1 VEPTAK
7 EASRGP
13 ASFGPPKL
21 NLFTDYRHYLR
32 DYYEFKRALT
42 RGSLRPYS
50 YATFAAAADI
60 KSPNY
65 LKLIIEGRRNL
76 STEMAGKF
84 ARAMALNREETEEFI
99 ALVDF
104 TQAVEPIERNRFLKV
119 LADIRVRQQLKSGE
133 IKAETW
139 EKVPSWVTWALY
151 ALAEQK
157 NVRFDPQSLFET
169 MRGRAR
175 PDEIRRCLERLFESG
190 DLVADPVTGEVSKGR
205 ELMSGSESV
214 PVALVRKL
222 QAELIY
228 LGLESLFQDQPQD
241 REFGAQTLA
250 LTEAEFEQLKFELR
264 QFRKR
269 WFKDVSVNRRSQKAD
284 RVFQLNI
291 QLFPVT
297 IPGKAQ
303 AVVAPVEIPVEEM
316 ETGVQEEPVQEPL

>member
-1 VEPTAK
+1 LQGSCNSLCGHGKIFAKGIIVEITAK
-7 EASRGP
+7 DPTSAP
-13 ASFGPPKL
+13 AVNEPPKL
-21 NLFTDYRHYLR
+21 GLFTDYRRFLR
-32 DYYEFKRALT
+32 DFYDYKREQ
-42 RGSLRPYS
+42 SKNDLRPYS

-65 LKLIIEGRRNL
+65 LKLIIDGQRNL
-76 STEMAGKF
+76 SADMARKF
-84 ARAMALNREETEEFI
+84 ARALGLSKEETEEFI

-104 TQAVEPIERNRFLKV
+104 TQATEPIERNRYLKT
-119 LADIRVRQQLKSGE
+119 LADLRVRQQLKSGE
-133 IKAETW
+133 INAETW
-139 EKVPSWVTWALY
+139 DKVPGWVTWVLY
-151 ALAEQK
+151 ALADQK
-157 NVRFDPQSLFET
+157 DIRFDAQELFEV
-169 MRGRAR
+169 MRGKAR
-175 PDEIRRCLERLFESG
+175 PDEIRRSLERLFESG
-190 DLVADPVTGEVSKGR
+190 ELVKNPETGEISKGR

-250 LTEAEFEQLKFELR
+250 LTEGEFEQLKFELR

-269 WFKDVSVNRRSQKAD
+269 WFKDVSVNRKATKGD

-297 IPGKAQ
+297 IPVRGKN
-303 AVVAPVEIPVEEM
+303 
-316 ETGVQEEPVQEPL
+316 

>member
-1 VEPTAK
+1 MEVTTKVSNEVPVA
-7 EASRGP
+7 P
-13 ASFGPPKL
+13 CL
-21 NLFTDYRHYLR
+21 NAFTDYRQFLKEF
-32 DYYEFKRALT
+32 YEYRRAQT
-42 RGSLRPYS
+42 RSSLRPYS

-65 LKLIIEGRRNL
+65 LKLIIDGQRNL
-76 STEMAGKF
+76 SPEMARKF
-84 ARAMALNREETEEFI
+84 AKAMSLSKEETEEFL

-104 TQAVEPIERNRFLKV
+104 SQAVEPLERNRFLKV

-133 IKAETW
+133 INAETW
-139 EKVPSWVTWALY
+139 EKVPSWVTWVVNALVDQKDVEFTPERI
-151 ALAEQK
+151 AEY
-157 NVRFDPQSLFET
+157 
-169 MRGRAR
+169 MRGKAR
-175 PDEIRRCLERLFESG
+175 LDDIRRSLDRLLTSG
-190 DLVADPVTGEVSKGR
+190 ELVKDPETGAINRGR

-228 LGLESLFQDQPQD
+228 LGLESLFQDLPQD

-250 LTEAEFEQLKFELR
+250 LTEDEFELLKFELR

-269 WFKDVSVNRRSQKAD
+269 WFKDVSVARRTTKGD

-297 IPGKAQ
+297 ESAKRPEGN
-303 AVVAPVEIPVEEM
+303 
-316 ETGVQEEPVQEPL
+316 